1 MMLVEFG
8 KLTISNLYEVTML
21 FSLIYNIVCPPA
33 FAVDGTEGIS
43 DQDLIGTWEY
53 KMESGEVQFSPDTS
67 RIDLLLDMKFACT
80 DQFLNSGRLQSEC
93 TINNAI
99 LTKLDADTWI
109 ESVVKVKV
117 NFNSTWYISG
127 ETLYTTIT
135 SANVQIGDQTVFVN
149 NEDHS
154 RTEAGNQLM
163 RSFQKNL
170 EQIFTVGTTS
180 SRQIMYMSYR
190 KFIYL
195 DEDSLDEATVAIR
208 K

>member
-170 EQIFTVGTTS
+170 EQVL
-180 SRQIMYMSYR
+180 Q
-190 KFIYL
+190 
-195 DEDSLDEATVAIR
+195 
-208 K
+208 